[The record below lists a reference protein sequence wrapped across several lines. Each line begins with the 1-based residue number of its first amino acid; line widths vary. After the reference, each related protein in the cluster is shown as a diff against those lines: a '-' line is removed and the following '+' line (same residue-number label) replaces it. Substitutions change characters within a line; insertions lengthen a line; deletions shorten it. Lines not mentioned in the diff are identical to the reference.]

1 MVMITTK
8 FIIKLDLKGMQ
19 LQPNILVTGTP
30 GVGKTSLSRR
40 ISERLNLTY
49 IDVGKIVKDENCYTG
64 VDNDFDA
71 LELDEDK
78 LIDYLE
84 DKLQTGGCIVDFHTP
99 EIFPE
104 RWFDLVLV
112 LTSTTE
118 VLYDRLTARGYLE
131 NKINENME
139 CEIMQVVLLAAQE
152 SYDENIVV
160 ILTSNNDV
168 DMTSNLDR
176 VAQWHEA
183 WLRNNNNADNS
194 DENSDSDT

>member
-1 MVMITTK
+1 
-8 FIIKLDLKGMQ
+8 MQ

-30 GVGKTSLSRR
+30 GVGKTSLSRK

-49 IDVGKIVKDENCYTG
+49 VDVGRIVKDENCYTG
-64 VDNDFDA
+64 VDSDFDA

-78 LIDYLE
+78 L
-84 DKLQTGGCIVDFHTP
+84 QVGGCIVDFHTP

-176 VAQWHEA
+176 VAQWYEA
-183 WLRNNNNADNS
+183 WLINNNDTDNS
-194 DENSDSDT
+194 DDDT

>member
-1 MVMITTK
+1 MVQSLRMN
-8 FIIKLDLKGMQ
+8 Q

-30 GVGKTSLSRR
+30 GVGKTSLSRQV
-40 ISERLNLTY
+40 SERLNLTY
-49 IDVGKIVKDENCYTG
+49 IDVGKVVKDENCYTG
-64 VDNDFDA
+64 VDSDFDA

-84 DKLQTGGCIVDFHTP
+84 DKLQIGGYIIDFHTP

-112 LTSTTE
+112 LTCDTE

-168 DMTSNLDR
+168 DMNSNLSR
-176 VAQWHEA
+176 VAQWYEA
-183 WLRNNNNADNS
+183 WLINNNNTDNS
-194 DENSDSDT
+194 DDDT

>member
-1 MVMITTK
+1 
-8 FIIKLDLKGMQ
+8 MQ

-30 GVGKTSLSRR
+30 GVGKTSLSRQ

-64 VDNDFDA
+64 VDSDFDA

-84 DKLQTGGCIVDFHTP
+84 DKLQVGGCIVDFHTP

-152 SYDENIVV
+152 SYDESIVV

-168 DMTSNLDR
+168 DMNSNLSR
-176 VAQWHEA
+176 VAQWYEA
-183 WLRNNNNADNS
+183 WLINNNNTDNS
-194 DENSDSDT
+194 DEHSDNDT